1 MAKNRGSAGRVIG
14 CALVG
19 AVVAIPVP
27 IVGPIIGLIAGGC
40 VGYFYPSKNVSAAKE
55 YAPTSNGLAKLVLA
69 AGAILMGYA
78 ILMDTSVQSIGVR
91 VNNLGLMR
99 DQQNLL
105 IVSSVMI
112 IAGVILL
119 FVRQG
124 APTVPAVDPFDEAA
138 ATRSL
143 DRKRYAISL
152 GIERSDGQYIWG
164 GHCFTALDDA
174 IDFVEAE
181 KFTARRRSEYS
192 SKGELHDPDVPPQV

>member
-40 VGYFYPSKNVSAAKE
+40 VGYFYPSKKVPATNE
-55 YAPTSNGLAKLVLA
+55 YAPASNGLAKVVLA

-78 ILMDTSVQSIGVR
+78 LLMDTSVQSIGGR

-119 FVRQG
+119 FVRRG
-124 APTVPAVDPFDEAA
+124 APAAPAVDPFDEAA

-143 DRKRYAISL
+143 DRKRYAVSL
-152 GIERSDGQYIWG
+152 GIERSDGQYIWK
-164 GHCFTALDDA
+164 GHCFPALDDA

-181 KFTARRRSEYS
+181 RFTARRRSENS
-192 SKGELHDPDVPPQV
+192 SKGELHDPGVPPQV